1 MDEQNAMKSLV
12 VPGDLDAL
20 ATIRR
25 YVQAAAEQASLEKQQ
40 AYRLGLAVD
49 ELATNIVTHGYA
61 DSAAA
66 GPIEV
71 QATIDAHTLKITLED
86 TAHPFDPTQQDTPAD
101 LDMPLDER
109 GIGGLGIFLALN
121 GIDDFTYE
129 RVDNRNRNTLV
140 VYRPASEVSP

>member
-12 VPGDLDAL
+12 VPGELDSL

-25 YVQAAAEQASLEKQQ
+25 YVQAAAEQAHLEKQQ

-49 ELATNIVTHGYA
+49 ELATNIVTYGYA
-61 DSAAA
+61 DSAADGMIA
-66 GPIEV
+66 V
-71 QATIDAHTLKITLED
+71 QATIDVRTLKITLED

-109 GIGGLGIFLALN
+109 NIGGLGIFLALN

-140 VYRPASEVSP
+140 VYRPESEVSA